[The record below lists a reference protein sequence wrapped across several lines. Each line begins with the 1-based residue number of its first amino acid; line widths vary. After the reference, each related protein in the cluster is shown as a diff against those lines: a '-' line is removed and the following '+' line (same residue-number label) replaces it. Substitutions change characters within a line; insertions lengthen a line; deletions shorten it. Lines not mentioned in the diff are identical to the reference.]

1 MPGRRDCVKVK
12 SRETAEVI
20 VGAVTG
26 PIRHPESVV
35 VGLMVDG
42 QLVIVGKR
50 VPLSKGQAETLG
62 AVLTPAG
69 PDHPWP
75 DEVSSSR
82 FGSSGPRSP

>member
-1 MPGRRDCVKVK
+1 M
-12 SRETAEVI
+12 I

-26 PIRHPESVV
+26 PIRQPESAVV
-35 VGLMVDG
+35 DLMVDG
-42 QLVIVGKR
+42 QLVIVGKS
-50 VPLSKGQAETLG
+50 VPSTKTQSDALA

-82 FGSSGPRSP
+82 FGSSRFRSSRAKGALTKV